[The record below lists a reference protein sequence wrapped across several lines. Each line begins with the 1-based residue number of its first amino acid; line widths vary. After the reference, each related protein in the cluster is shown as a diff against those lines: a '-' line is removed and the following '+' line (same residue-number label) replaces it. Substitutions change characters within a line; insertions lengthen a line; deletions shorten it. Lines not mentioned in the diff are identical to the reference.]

1 MTPQQINY
9 CELLFTIIDRK
20 LLPEHYSSRMYY
32 ETCNYDMQSYVLWLL
47 NRWVLLRNHINHY
60 PKRIDHKN
68 IVAKKVLF
76 NI

>member
-20 LLPEHYSSRMYY
+20 LLPKHYSSRMYY
-32 ETCNYDMQSYVLWLL
+32 ETCNYEMQTYVDWLL
-47 NRWVLLRNHINHY
+47 NRWVLLRNNINHY
-60 PKRIDHKN
+60 PKKIDHEK
-68 IVAKKVLF
+68 VFVKKVRC

>member
-20 LLPEHYSSRMYY
+20 LLPEYYSSRMYY
-32 ETCNYDMQSYVLWLL
+32 ETCNNEQKLYVDWLL
-47 NRWVLLRNHINHY
+47 NRWVLLRNNISHY
-60 PKRIDHKN
+60 PKEIDHKN
-68 IVAKKVLF
+68 IVAKKVQF